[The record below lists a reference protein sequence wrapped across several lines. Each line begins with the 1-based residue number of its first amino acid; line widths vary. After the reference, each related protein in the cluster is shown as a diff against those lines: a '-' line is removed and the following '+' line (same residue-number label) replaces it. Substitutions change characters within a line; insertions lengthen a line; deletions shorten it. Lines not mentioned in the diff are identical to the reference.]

1 MPCMYNGRPVKG
13 NKGSCPD
20 GSTWSDTQGDGKL
33 NEFADITNAIQR
45 RYKDKDGNYKPMN
58 MAMDASTAA
67 MLVPFIGPAL
77 GLGIRGATGVGGL
90 MGKLF
95 TKKVAEQAAKTTST
109 RVPKIAS
116 DVMTPIA
123 KRNKVTPRF
132 QGGNPATGLPIRSG
146 TFGPVATQ
154 SLNKVTSPAIA
165 AGRKFSPF
173 RTAGTLGVG
182 SQVVDYNFPFTEDG
196 MKRKQARDAATLATT
211 QANKLADQKV
221 VDANATRALETQKES
236 DRVAGLGFF
245 DKMKEPG
252 YWDTSITGVEGD
264 DRLSRM
270 GDLLT
275 YYGMPPSGRAAAG
288 QTPSEM
294 WKQRSIDAAA
304 AVAAGA
310 DTGSDAFSKVSDKTL
325 TGSISDLVKDDY
337 GNTWIPGDVMLG
349 GKLGKEDLEAVTL
362 RISVLINQ
370 ISRQPGM
377 SGMSLQQLYQQA
389 KEVYE
394 IERNA

>member
-1 MPCMYNGRPVKG
+1 MPCMMNGRPVPGVKG
-13 NKGSCPD
+13 KCPFN
-20 GSTWSDTQGDGKL
+20 SKWSDTSGDG
-33 NEFADITNAIQR
+33 EFQMADVGDWAKK
-45 RYKDKDGNYKPMN
+45 RYFDKDGGFNTG
-58 MAMDASTAA
+58 TAA
-67 MLVPFIGPAL
+67 MDSLWLIPGTAGLKAGML
-77 GLGIRGATGVGGL
+77 G
-90 MGKLF
+90 
-95 TKKVAEQAAKTTST
+95 AKTAGTVGAKGIGSLINKMLFKSTKAKPAVNTT
-109 RVPKIAS
+109 RVNPQNLAPPRA
-116 DVMTPIA
+116 TPIERRFPINNP
-123 KRNKVTPRF
+123 KPKVNNATPFKPYRASTTRQTAPGTPAGMQF
-132 QGGNPATGLPIRSG
+132 APVKSSVLAATGLG
-146 TFGPVATQ
+146 LNEQFGIPLTQ
-154 SLNKVTSPAIA
+154 SGQEAKAQRQVASA
-165 AGRKFSPF
+165 A
-173 RTAGTLGVG
+173 
-182 SQVVDYNFPFTEDG
+182 SQVPTATPVDP
-196 MKRKQARDAATLATT
+196 
-211 QANKLADQKV
+211 
-221 VDANATRALETQKES
+221 NATKALEAQKES

-310 DTGSDAFSKVSDKTL
+310 DSGSDAFSKVSDKTL

-337 GNTWIPGDVMLG
+337 GNTWIPGDVMFG

-377 SGMSLQQLYQQA
+377 SGMSLQQLYQKA